1 MSGATVP
8 NRRSVVVHCRHDD
21 TMLSTHGRPP
31 SPLGCGPARRTGELT
46 RRSRH
51 TEALLLVHL
60 GEIDARR
67 LYLREAC
74 SSLFAYCTE
83 RLHFS
88 EGEAFYRVA
97 AARAAR
103 EHAVILE
110 MLADGRLHLT
120 AVALLAPHLTATNRD
135 AVLSRAVHRSKRQVL
150 ELVAE
155 LAPRPDVRSPVRK
168 LPSRQPPAA
177 APLPSAAAPRAS
189 ATAPLLSVAA
199 PALEPRPANV
209 DRCEWTLSPQSASPD
224 CSLPS
229 SEPPARTRTP
239 AIESLAPG
247 RYRVQFT
254 ASAQLRD
261 KLERLRAMMR
271 STVPDGDLA
280 TIIEAVTE
288 KLARLERQRSAAT
301 ERPRKSLAETD
312 VAPSSRHV
320 PAAVK
325 RAVRARDGD
334 QCAYRDEKGPSLHRA
349 RVAGTPPPAPI
360 WPGRRPLRRERRPP
374 VSGAQPLPRGDRL
387 RHSRRRPSRV
397 MVAHG

>member
-1 MSGATVP
+1 MADGLPRGHDASGNP
-8 NRRSVVVHCRHDD
+8 SRQ
-21 TMLSTHGRPP
+21 LSGNLLLHL
-31 SPLGCGPARRTGELT
+31 SDADLLRRTGELT

-120 AVALLAPHLTATNRD
+120 AVALLAPHLTTTNCE

-155 LAPRPDVRSPVRK
+155 LAPRPDVPSRIRK
-168 LPSRQPPAA
+168 LPTRTDPRRAAALAGGGPLPFATPLASATAPLPSATSSLVSAA
-177 APLPSAAAPRAS
+177 APLPSAAAP
-189 ATAPLLSVAA
+189 
-199 PALEPRPANV
+199 ALEPRPAKV
-209 DRCEWTLSPQSASPD
+209 DRFESPLSPESAPPEG
-224 CSLPS
+224 SLS
-229 SEPPARTRTP
+229 SSQPPAPRHTP
-239 AIESLAPG
+239 TIEAVAPD

-254 ASAQLRD
+254 ASARLRD

-271 STVPDGDLA
+271 STVPNGDLA
-280 TIIEAVTE
+280 TVVEEAVTE

-301 ERPRKSLAETD
+301 ERPRKSLADTD
-312 VAPSSRHV
+312 VHPYGLGGDHSVENLARLC
-320 PAAVK
+320 
-325 RAVRARDGD
+325 RAHNRF
-334 QCAYRDEKGPSLHRA
+334 L
-349 RVAGTPPPAPI
+349 
-360 WPGRRPLRRERRPP
+360 
-374 VSGAQPLPRGDRL
+374 AQIDYG
-387 RHSRRRPSRV
+387 SRRGSS
-397 MVAHG
+397 